1 MNAIMY
7 GAGNIGRGFIAKRF
21 FLSGM
26 NTAFIDVNV
35 DLVDKL
41 NAAGKYPV
49 YVTRGDHYEA
59 EWVENISAINGRD
72 ADAVVNAIGNQ
83 VTQNVADIATNA
95 NDIGAHTTAIG
106 ANSADIAVL
115 QDGKIDLDTV
125 AAPGTIDG
133 DLYAA
138 IVALGWENDV
148 IE

>member
-1 MNAIMY
+1 MAYTQLKDDYTNDVLNENVNSNVKYILTDNGDGTVSLQDATSYTTLGDSLDASVINATNAI
-7 GAGNIGRGFIAKRF
+7 
-21 FLSGM
+21 
-26 NTAFIDVNV
+26 
-35 DLVDKL
+35 
-41 NAAGKYPV
+41 
-49 YVTRGDHYEA
+49 
-59 EWVENISAINGRD
+59 
-72 ADAVVNAIGNQ
+72 VNAIGNQ

-95 NDIGAHTTAIG
+95 NDIGTHTTAIG